1 MSIDFKAN
9 QIRTSQIIATGSS
22 LGPSLVIY
30 GKGATTNFIGGT
42 TFPGA
47 SLGSD
52 SFLYVSGAV
61 GLRGVSGTSGS
72 AVFGGDTVVSGTFY
86 GLRSLQVSGSSGL
99 TGSLVIKDDTGD
111 TAQLTLSSSAGSI
124 TFDKY
129 EDGNTYVSD
138 NVAGGEFWLSIKAPN
153 GIGANVLRVVPKNT
167 GQTVV
172 LFSSGSLVSS
182 VARDPLS
189 VGDTNFYVEGI
200 PKTRGGS
207 TRGTAVFGGDLVSS
221 GTVVGRLGLTG
232 SLTKL
237 VDGSSYL
244 IAGTNVTITTG
255 SSGAVTISA
264 AGGSGSPGGAD
275 TYVQFNDAG
284 SFQGNP
290 GLVFNKSTETVRA
303 RRLDVTGTMLTVT
316 GTVDIRVPEVSLAF
330 NVRSDGSPE
339 TPLFTID
346 ADSLGVGFNGIPTES
361 YEFNKLRGNNF
372 DKILFLSG
380 GSSTSSDIRKT
391 ADVNFFVSGS
401 IAGRGTSG
409 TSLFGG
415 DLVNS
420 GSFYTL
426 NGNAEVISTS
436 ANSTLKVTSN
446 GKTAQILQTTAG
458 ELYVKNTSPGGNF
471 LAQAQTSE
479 GVANNFIEFRPNGSL
494 TGSTI
499 SIFPSSV
506 YAGASNPFNSP
517 DTNFFVAGG
526 RNKKGGTTGGT
537 SVFGGDLVISG
548 STYLGTDNTDRV
560 NFNAKVSSDII
571 PDGNRTRN
579 LGSDAARFANV
590 YTGDLHLKNDRGDYT
605 LIEEE
610 DCLTIRF
617 NKTGKRYKFLLEPAP
632 EYDEK

>member
-52 SFLYVSGAV
+52 SFLYVSGAI

-129 EDGNTYVSD
+129 EDGNTYISD
-138 NVAGGEFWLSIKAPN
+138 NVAGGEVWLSITAPN

-167 GQTVV
+167 GQSVV

-290 GLVFNKSTETVRA
+290 GLVFNKSTETVSA

-346 ADSLGVGFNGIPTES
+346 ADGLGVGFNGTPIES
-361 YEFNKLRGNNF
+361 YEFNKLRGNEL
-372 DKILFLSG
+372 DKVLFLSG
-380 GSSTSSDIRKT
+380 GSPSSSDIRKT

-415 DLVNS
+415 DLVAS
-420 GSFYTL
+420 GSLFGL
-426 NGNAEVISTS
+426 NGIAEFRSDTAAAKLTLASNNNATEVGQS
-436 ANSTLKVTSN
+436 
-446 GKTAQILQTTAG
+446 TAG
-458 ELYVKNTSPGGNF
+458 NLTIRN
-471 LAQAQTSE
+471 QTSGGE
-479 GVANNFIEFRPNGSL
+479 FTLSAKTSGGVTNNFIDFRPLGGL
-494 TGSTI
+494 TGSI
-499 SIFPSSV
+499 LSVFPSSI
-506 YAGASNPFNSP
+506 YAGAANPFNAS

-526 RNKKGGTTGGT
+526 RNKKDGVTGGT

-548 STYLGTDNTDRV
+548 STFLGTDNTDRV
-560 NFNAKVSSDII
+560 KFNAQVSSDII

-579 LGSDAARFANV
+579 LGSDTARFANV
-590 YTGDLHLKNDRGDYT
+590 FTGDLHLKNERGDYT

-617 NKTGKRYKFLLEPAP
+617 NKTGKRYKFVLESAP
-632 EYDEK
+632 EFDE